1 MPLTRQQALADGA
14 LEGKALLMLIGT
26 TRDEATAF
34 FVFDPRIQ
42 NLTTTT
48 ALEFATAVAEF
59 VTVGTASDWLPYAP
73 ATAVHLR
80 HFGWDRGP
88 S

>member
-1 MPLTRQQALADGA
+1 MPRTRQQALADGA
-14 LEGKALLMLIGT
+14 LEGKALLIGT

-34 FVFDPRIQ
+34 FAFDPRIQ

-59 VTVGTASDWLPYAP
+59 VTGGTASDWLPYAP
-73 ATAVHLR
+73 ATAVHIR
-80 HFGWDRGP
+80 HFD
-88 S
+88 